1 MTAPPAH
8 SGKAT
13 QKQCV
18 KALTGQSLISRADV
32 WLVFPSWFRTRTALD
47 RDPTGMSDILRA
59 CVHGDIGERP
69 GVTYSS
75 RAMGGTELLLE
86 AGGHPRRY
94 VFLRTDNPM
103 AIAYINR
110 HYGVPSTRLLRL
122 PKNLWVWASNHL
134 LSLRALHVPVLE
146 NKATDPMYRGGPFLD
161 EWWLH
166 PTVMKQIRICTLLR
180 GRD

>member
-1 MTAPPAH
+1 MTTPPAH

-18 KALTGQSLISRADV
+18 KALTVMRVLGLMVRAYPVISRADV
-32 WLVFPSWFRTRTALD
+32 WLVFPSWFKTRTALD

-59 CVHGDIGERP
+59 CVHGGIGERP
-69 GVTYSS
+69 SVTYSS
-75 RAMGGTELLLE
+75 RAVGETELLLE
-86 AGGHPRRY
+86 AGRHPRRD

-103 AIAYINR
+103 AIAYINK
-110 HYGVPSTRLLRL
+110 HYGVPSTQLLRL

-146 NKATDPMYRGGPFLD
+146 NKATDPMYRGGPFF
-161 EWWLH
+161 
-166 PTVMKQIRICTLLR
+166 
-180 GRD
+180 G